1 MNVSKID
8 THPPSGPSPRPQI
21 FVLLSIPL
29 PVENPVPNPP
39 QSLVLLA
46 QLAALDVGIVD
57 EDDAVVDLLED
68 VVQGEAVG
76 RELPLPDSLSDAL
89 ESPFYL
95 CVLNAVRRGLCDGTR

>member
-1 MNVSKID
+1 MNASNID

-39 QSLVLLA
+39 PSLVLLA
-46 QLAALDVGIVD
+46 QLAVLGIVD
-57 EDDAVVDLLED
+57 EDDAVVNLLED

-76 RELPLPDSLSDAL
+76 RELSLPDSLSDAL
-89 ESPFYL
+89 ESPVNL
-95 CVLNAVRRGLCDGTR
+95 GVLNAVRRGLCDGTR